1 MFKRFYNLSSNPF
14 AKSVASRDAFP
25 SADLKAIHDRLDYL
39 LASGGIGLITADPG
53 IGKTFAV
60 RTWAEKQNPNVVKVV
75 YMSMTTVSATDFY
88 RQLCESLGLVP
99 AFRKVD
105 MFRDLQAQLRN
116 LCEEKRMR
124 VMVVV
129 DEAQYLQI
137 AVLRD
142 LKMLTNF
149 DMDSRDCFAL
159 LLIGQPVLAQA
170 LTRQPSEALR
180 QRIVVSYAMEGVNEE
195 QAAAYVREMLRK
207 AGGDPDLFDP
217 AALAGAYAASGRSL
231 RRLNAIV
238 VNALMIGAQQQ
249 ASHIDAEMVVSAAQ
263 ETALL

>member
-1 MFKRFYNLSSNPF
+1 MFRRFYNLSSNPF
-14 AKSVASRDAFP
+14 TKSVASRDAF
-25 SADLKAIHDRLDYL
+25 STEDLRAVHGRLDYL
-39 LASGGIGLITADPG
+39 LNAGGIGLVTADPG
-53 IGKTFAV
+53 SGKTFAV
-60 RTWAEKQNPNVVKVV
+60 RTWSERQNPNVVKIV
-75 YMSMTTVSATDFY
+75 YMSMTTVSATEFY
-88 RQLCESLGLVP
+88 RQLCGELGLVP

-124 VMVVV
+124 VMIVV
-129 DEAQYLQI
+129 DEAQYLQPS
-137 AVLRD
+137 VLRD

-159 LLIGQPVLAQA
+159 LLVGQPVLAQQ
-170 LTRQPSEALR
+170 LNRQPNEALR
-180 QRIVVSYAMEGVNEE
+180 QRIVVNYAMEGVDEE
-195 QAAAYVREMLRK
+195 QACAYVREMLRK

-231 RRLNAIV
+231 RRLNSIV

-249 ASHIDAEMVVSAAQ
+249 ASHIDAEMVISAAQ
-263 ETALL
+263 EAALS